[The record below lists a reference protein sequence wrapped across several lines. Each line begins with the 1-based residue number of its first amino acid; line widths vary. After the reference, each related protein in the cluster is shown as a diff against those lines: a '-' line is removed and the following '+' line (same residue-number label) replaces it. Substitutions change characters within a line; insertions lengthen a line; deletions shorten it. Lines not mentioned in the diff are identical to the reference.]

1 MAGQERDQA
10 DNATVSSWE
19 ATDEHTNAC
28 RKRIHCENAHPCLEA
43 HGTHQAVAIFA
54 SGSAS
59 GILEH
64 DFGYFSSVRKVG
76 SFPAA
81 IDRG

>member
-10 DNATVSSWE
+10 DNATVFSWE

-28 RKRIHCENAHPCLEA
+28 RKRIHCESAHPCLEA
-43 HGTHQAVAIFA
+43 HGTHQAVAIF
-54 SGSAS
+54 SS

-64 DFGYFSSVRKVG
+64 DFGYFSSVLKAG
-76 SFPAA
+76 SFLAA